1 MRRRKACVQNDNSAV
16 LWKWIRESRA
26 EGVACVMSPREKYW
40 AIAEEQ
46 PVEGPEAGKDQALLH
61 QALTLLFSRS
71 SRLLLE
77 LASFPGW

>member
-1 MRRRKACVQNDNSAV
+1 M

-46 PVEGPEAGKDQALLH
+46 PVKA
-61 QALTLLFSRS
+61 R
-71 SRLLLE
+71 RLAKTRHCSIRL
-77 LASFPGW
+77 